1 MSDGAEGQLGK
12 VTVLGMVVGMVTQH
26 VSSWCHWTGHL
37 KWLRGEVSCYVYFS
51 TFLKKMCFWY
61 IPSSAFSAL
70 SPMFPSAPT
79 LSCRF
84 FADLLSG
91 KALALTHTEVGAQDG
106 QGHFY
111 LSRTENGE

>member
-1 MSDGAEGQLGK
+1 MSNGAEGQLGK
-12 VTVLGMVVGMVTQH
+12 VTVLGLVVGMVTQH
-26 VSSWCHWTGHL
+26 VSAWCHWTGHL

-61 IPSSAFSAL
+61 LPSSAFTAL

-91 KALALTHTEVGAQDG
+91 KALALTPTEVGAWDEARG
-106 QGHFY
+106 TFI
-111 LSRTENGE
+111 